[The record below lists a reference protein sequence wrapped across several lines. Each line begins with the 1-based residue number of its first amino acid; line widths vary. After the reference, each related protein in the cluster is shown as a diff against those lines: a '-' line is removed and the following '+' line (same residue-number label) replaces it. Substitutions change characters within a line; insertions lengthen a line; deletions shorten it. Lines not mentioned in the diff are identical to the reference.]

1 MEKINKQGMASNNSI
16 NTSQGQSRGRGN
28 SFKNRENISSNTI
41 EQVSRSNFAN
51 NKQASMDSHPPLDIH
66 IPPPRR
72 GSIKQADTNSNAN
85 ARPNSE
91 GKFSNSVISATASQQ
106 QSSSKRSKD
115 SL

>member
-66 IPPPRR
+66 IPPPR
-72 GSIKQADTNSNAN
+72 SIKQADTNSNTN